1 MNVFLTIITRP
12 TLVVALILVLAAG
25 VVTIAPKFSQM
36 SGLAQQRNELLRRID
51 FKGHEIK
58 VLKDKQQRFK
68 TDPEF
73 VERVARMNRRVR
85 PGELVFVFDAEP
97 AR

>member
-1 MNVFLTIITRP
+1 M
-12 TLVVALILVLAAG
+12 
-25 VVTIAPKFSQM
+25 
-36 SGLAQQRNELLRRID
+36 LRRID

-97 AR
+97 VR